1 MPKPAQRI
9 PRWLTVDLTI
19 LAIGVVIIIIIS
31 SLWLGVS
38 IQHMAAPTR

>member
-9 PRWLTVDLTI
+9 PRWLTADLTI
-19 LAIGVVIIIIIS
+19 LVVGTVIIIIS

-38 IQHMAAPTR
+38 IQHMAVPTR